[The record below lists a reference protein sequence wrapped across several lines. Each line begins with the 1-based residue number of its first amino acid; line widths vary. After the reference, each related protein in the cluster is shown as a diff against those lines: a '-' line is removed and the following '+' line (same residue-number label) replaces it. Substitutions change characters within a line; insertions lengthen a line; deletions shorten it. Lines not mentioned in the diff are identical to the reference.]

1 MSDVKPIMELATEMI
16 GGQSDSLPLNTIDFY
31 PAERVREFFERLKAA
46 RGTDRE
52 AAELRIFA
60 ERMIW
65 LYENQSEERN
75 TFLDFD
81 EAGSFVA
88 YGEAMA
94 DAART
99 AELEA
104 EAAHV

>member
-1 MSDVKPIMELATEMI
+1 MNIKPIMKHATEMI
-16 GGQSDSLPLNTIDFY
+16 GGQSDSLPVNTVDFY
-31 PAERVREFFERLKAA
+31 PAERVNEIFERLKAA

-65 LYENQSEERN
+65 LYENQAEEGN
-75 TFLDFD
+75 TFLDFE
-81 EAGSFVA
+81 EAGRFAA

-99 AELEA
+99 KKLE
-104 EAAHV
+104 EQT

>member
-1 MSDVKPIMELATEMI
+1 MRVEPIMKLAREII
-16 GGQSDSLPLNTIDFY
+16 GGQSDSLPVNTIDFY
-31 PAERVREFFERLKAA
+31 PAERVCEIFERLKAA
-46 RGTDRE
+46 RGTDKE

-65 LYENQSEERN
+65 LYENQSEKRN
-75 TFLDFD
+75 TFFDFE
-81 EAGSFVA
+81 EAGRFAA

-104 EAAHV
+104 GAAHA

>member
-1 MSDVKPIMELATEMI
+1 MRVEPIMKLATEMI
-16 GGQSDSLPLNTIDFY
+16 GGQSDSLPVNTVDFF
-31 PAERVREFFERLKAA
+31 PAERVHEIFKRLKAA
-46 RGTDRE
+46 QGTDRE
-52 AAELRIFA
+52 AAELKIFA

-75 TFLDFD
+75 TFLDFE
-81 EAGSFVA
+81 EARRFAA
-88 YGEAMA
+88 YGEAIA

-104 EAAHV
+104 GAEK

>member
-1 MSDVKPIMELATEMI
+1 MNGVKPIMEFAMEMV

-31 PAERVREFFERLKAA
+31 PAERVREIFERLKAA
-46 RGTDRE
+46 RGTDKE

-81 EAGSFVA
+81 EALRFAA

-94 DAART
+94 DAVRT
-99 AELEA
+99 KELEA
-104 EAAHV
+104 GAANE

>member
-1 MSDVKPIMELATEMI
+1 MELATEMI
-16 GGQSDSLPLNTIDFY
+16 GGQSDSLPVNTIDFY
-31 PAERVREFFERLKAA
+31 PAERVRDIFERLKAA
-46 RGTDRE
+46 RGTDKE

-75 TFLDFD
+75 TFLDFE
-81 EAGSFVA
+81 EAGRFAA

-94 DAART
+94 DAARVK
-99 AELEA
+99 ELEA
-104 EAAHV
+104 EATNV